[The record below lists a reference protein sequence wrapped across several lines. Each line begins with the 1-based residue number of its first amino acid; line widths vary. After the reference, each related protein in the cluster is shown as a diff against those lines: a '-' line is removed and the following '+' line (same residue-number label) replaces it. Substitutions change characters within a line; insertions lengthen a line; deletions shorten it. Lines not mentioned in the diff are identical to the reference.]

1 MYKTFTIFVYSK
13 IAQQSVDNKQTKN
26 TKKKETG

>member
-13 IAQQSVDNKQTKN
+13 IAQQNVDNKQKTL
-26 TKKKETG
+26 KKKETG